1 MGLKFQICV
10 ARIVRA
16 MPLATY
22 FQHLFPPLEVATKL
36 AISLGIG
43 TLVGLEREWAQK
55 DVGVRTFA
63 ITSMVGMFASLLGR
77 EYSVA
82 VVIGVF
88 LLVIFI
94 NLRVLLVNRSL
105 EITTS
110 AALIAVTLLGIL
122 TGEGHTFTPVASAII
137 ITMLLA
143 WKTELTRFA
152 GGLTPQEIR
161 SAVLLGLLGLVIY
174 PLLPNYFVDKW
185 QLLNP
190 REAWVTVIVLAGI
203 GFVNYVF
210 LRLYSHRGLYYAAVL
225 GGLVNSTAA
234 VTELTQWLKPSEGE
248 SVAHA
253 IGLVL
258 LTRIAMFIRNI
269 AILLL
274 FAPAAAATA
283 FWPLLCM
290 TLAASLVAWIGK
302 NKSKSPDHPL
312 KLDSPVSLRRVL
324 TMAGVFICIQVVSLL
339 AERHLGHLGFLVVS
353 FVGGLFS
360 SASTTAS
367 AALMAA
373 DGKIAPHLAGAAV
386 VLTSVSSALV
396 NLPLIYQQTRHKALS
411 RAVALIT
418 VAIVLLGLGVLA
430 IQQKLLH

>member
-1 MGLKFQICV
+1 
-10 ARIVRA
+10 
-16 MPLATY
+16 MPLAIY
-22 FQHLFPPLEVATKL
+22 FQHIFPPVEVATKL

-63 ITSMVGMFASLLGR
+63 ITSIVGMLAAMLGR
-77 EYSVA
+77 DFSIA
-82 VVIGVF
+82 AVIGVF
-88 LLVIFI
+88 LLVIYI
-94 NLRVLLVNRSL
+94 NLRVLIVNHSL

-110 AALIAVTLLGIL
+110 AALIAVVLLGIL
-122 TGEGHTFTPVASAII
+122 TGEGHTFTPVATAII

-174 PLLPNYFVDKW
+174 PLLPNHFIDKW

-253 IGLVL
+253 IGLIL
-258 LTRIAMFIRNI
+258 LTRIAMFVRNI

-283 FWPLLCM
+283 FWPLLSM
-290 TLAASLVAWIGK
+290 TLAAALIAWIGK
-302 NKSKSPDHPL
+302 DKSKAPDHPL

-324 TMAGVFICIQVVSLL
+324 TMAGIFICIQVGSLL

-360 SASTTAS
+360 SASTAAS
-367 AALMAA
+367 AALMAS
-373 DGKIAPHLAGAAV
+373 DGKISPHLAGAAV

-396 NLPLIYQQTRHKALS
+396 NLPLIYQQTRHKALG

-418 VAIVLLGLGVLA
+418 LAVVLLGLGVLA
-430 IQQKLLH
+430 VQQKFLH

>member
-1 MGLKFQICV
+1 M
-10 ARIVRA
+10 A
-16 MPLATY
+16 LASY
-22 FQHLFPPLEVATKL
+22 FQHIFPPVEVATKL

-63 ITSMVGMFASLLGR
+63 ITSMAGALAALLGHPF
-77 EYSVA
+77 SIA
-82 VVIGVF
+82 VLIGVL
-88 LLVIFI
+88 LLVVCI

-122 TGEGHTFTPVASAII
+122 TGEGHTFTPVASAIL

-152 GGLTPQEIR
+152 GGLTTQEVR

-174 PLLPNYFVDKW
+174 PLLPNHFVDKW
-185 QLLNP
+185 ELLNP

-225 GGLVNSTAA
+225 GGFVNSTAA
-234 VTELTQWLKPSEGE
+234 VTELTQWLKPAEGE

-253 IGLVL
+253 TGLIL
-258 LTRIAMFIRNI
+258 LTRIAMFVRNI

-283 FWPLLCM
+283 LGPLLCM
-290 TLAASLVAWIGK
+290 TLAAGLLAWIGK
-302 NKSKSPDHPL
+302 SKSKSPDRPL
-312 KLDSPVSLRRVL
+312 KLASPVSLHRVL
-324 TMAGVFICIQVVSLL
+324 TMAAVFLCIQVVSVL
-339 AERHLGHLGFLVVS
+339 AERHLGRLGFLAVS

-367 AALMAA
+367 AALMVYN
-373 DGKIAPHLAGAAV
+373 GKVAPHLAGAAV
-386 VLTSVSSALV
+386 VFASVSSALV
-396 NLPLIYQQTRHKALS
+396 NLPLIYQQTHHKALS
-411 RAVALIT
+411 RAVALAT
-418 VAIVLLGLGVLA
+418 LGIVLLGLGVLA
-430 IQQKLLH
+430 IQWKLLQ